1 MMSVI
6 KRGLLFIGFTSLT
19 LVVWGQNWDLV
30 WSDEFDGDTLD
41 LTRWSFQTG
50 TGTAYGLPSGWGNNE
65 EQYYLKENTV
75 VADGMLTIIA
85 KEEAYGGK
93 SYTSSRIRTMNK
105 GDWTYGRFEF
115 RAKMPAGK
123 GLWAAMWML
132 PTDTEYGGWAASGE
146 IDMVEFV
153 GHELKKVYG
162 TLHFGGAWPANV
174 QKGKSF
180 QLTSGTFPEGFHD
193 FAMEW
198 EEGEIRW
205 YVDGQLYQVQN
216 EGDWWSSGGSF
227 PAPFDKRFHFLI
239 NLAVGGNWPG
249 SPDSNTV
256 FPQELVIDYLRVYE
270 KNTTAIDPE
279 AVPFD
284 QGYLL
289 GQNFPNPVGP
299 STTIRYAIPGNE
311 QVILE
316 VFDSLGRRVQTLVD
330 EVKVPGMHHVE
341 MDGERF
347 PPGIYSYRLMAGP
360 FSQIRQMILL

>member
-1 MMSVI
+1 M
-6 KRGLLFIGFTSLT
+6 KRGLLVIWLTSLT
-19 LVVWGQNWDLV
+19 LVMWGQNWDLV

-50 TGTAYGLPSGWGNNE
+50 TGTAYGLPDGWGNNE
-65 EQYYLKENTV
+65 KQYYLKENTV

-93 SYTSSRIRTMNK
+93 SYTSSRIRTLNK

-115 RAKMPAGK
+115 RAKMPSGK
-123 GLWAAMWML
+123 GLWAALWML

-153 GHELKKVYG
+153 GHELDKVYG
-162 TLHFGGAWPANV
+162 TLHFGGQWPNNV

-180 QLTSGTFPEGFHD
+180 RLTTGAFSEGFHD

-205 YVDGQLYQVQN
+205 YVDDQLYQVLNQ
-216 EGDWWSSGGSF
+216 GDWWSSGGSF

-249 SPDSNTV
+249 SPDNTTV
-256 FPQELVIDYLRVYE
+256 FPQELVIDYLRIYE
-270 KNTTAIDPE
+270 KNTTAIGPE
-279 AVPFD
+279 SGLPVR
-284 QGYLL
+284 GYTLE
-289 GQNFPNPVGP
+289 QNFPNPFRP
-299 STTIRYAIPGNE
+299 YTTISYAIPEPE
-311 QVILE
+311 QVLLE
-316 VFDSLGRRVQTLVD
+316 VFDAMGRRVQTLVD
-330 EVKVPGMHHVE
+330 EVKEPGMHQTE
-341 MDGERF
+341 LEGDGF

-360 FSQIRQMILL
+360 FFRIRQMILL